1 MLLNKLV
8 RFCVSASLAL
18 VAAALSQAQSPS
30 GSVAG
35 FVNNAG
41 TGDRLQSANV
51 ELQPLGRK
59 VVTDFEGRYLFVDVP
74 AGDYKVSANYAGLD
88 TVTRDVSVAAGQRA
102 DVIFDLSS
110 DVYKLDKFVVNSER
124 EGNAAS
130 ITRQRN
136 APNVKNVVALD
147 AYGNVPNDSIG
158 EVLIRM
164 PGIAGRSEDSGEVT
178 GAVIRGAAVGLNTV
192 SIDGN
197 LQSSI
202 GGLGREFR
210 TNTLSGALF
219 EEIEVIKG
227 VTPDMPSDSLGG
239 AVNMKTRSALQL
251 KEKRRFN
258 YRAAVRVA
266 PEFYPTTPM
275 REEHRMHPQT
285 SFGYQEVFDA
295 FGGRRNLAVSFNTF
309 YSENVYSNGQ
319 VIQDYQATTT
329 SPAFVW
335 DYRTA
340 DSYNSRKQG
349 SANLR
354 VDYKLSD
361 HTQIFIGG
369 IYNDAMEPLQRLYTS
384 RAYNN
389 QAGANVAPGYTDD
402 FTQVNPSANSRV
414 QLNTT
419 MYSFL
424 ARERQ
429 MNVGAKHEFNRL
441 KIDYDAYYNHSNSN
455 LGNGKREGVTGGG
468 IFTMDVRN
476 VGWTI
481 DKSGSDE
488 YPVFTQ
494 TTGANVYDGASYGT
508 GAITI
513 RDSERNTRVY
523 GAKGNA
529 SYLLP
534 WSTPTTL
541 KTGFFFRNQMAE
553 EVKNEVSYTYAGAA
567 GTLKQ
572 FVYPDLETSD
582 SRRTGKPLPFVDA
595 SLVVKDIKANPSNW
609 RQALYADTFDNLI
622 GTRDISEEVSATFLQ
637 GQSQF
642 GKLGVLTGVRF
653 ERTEVESHGR
663 IPAGML
669 TTTAQRT
676 ADPIGSAIL
685 DTMPRTN
692 SGSYDDLFPSIHFT
706 YAITSNLQ
714 ARASWSNSIGRAPF
728 TNLLANAT
736 INETTRTISI
746 GNPSLKPQY
755 SENWDASLEYY
766 FKPVGVFSVG
776 YFRKNLADY
785 IVTGLIGKGED
796 LGYTGDRASYDLFS
810 SFNGGSATVKG
821 WEFSYS
827 QTLSMLPSVLKTLSI
842 FANYTYLTTDGDY
855 GETGVRS
862 TSEVAGFYPRTGN
875 AGLNWKYRKL
885 GLSASVNHTGVY
897 LATYAA
903 DASRLRYR
911 FERNIVNFGATYNL
925 NRTVNFFADLQNA
938 FNEPNSFYRY
948 KESQVERITTAGT
961 TIVFGINGR
970 F

>member
-1 MLLNKLV
+1 MLFV
-8 RFCVSASLAL
+8 VSA
-18 VAAALSQAQSPS
+18 AAVTLCAQTPS
-30 GSVAG
+30 SDAVGSISG
-35 FVNNAG
+35 FINNAG

-51 ELQPLGRK
+51 ELLPLGRK
-59 VVTDFEGRYLFVDVP
+59 AVTNFEGKYTFLDVP
-74 AGDYKVSANYAGLD
+74 AGDYQISATYAGLD
-88 TVTRDVSVAAGQRA
+88 TQTRPVTVLAGQRA
-102 DVIFDLSS
+102 ELTFDLSS
-110 DVYKLDKFVVNSER
+110 DVYTLEKLVVSGER

-147 AYGNVPNDSIG
+147 AFGNVPNDSIG
-158 EVLIRM
+158 EVLIRL

-197 LQSSI
+197 MQSSI

-239 AVNMKTRSALQL
+239 AVNMKTRSALML
-251 KEKRRFN
+251 KERRRFN

-275 REEHRMHPQT
+275 REEHRAHPQT

-295 FGGRRNLAVSFNTF
+295 FGGNRNLAISFNTF
-309 YSENVYSNGQ
+309 YSENVYSNDQ
-319 VIQDYQATTT
+319 VIQDYLATTA

-340 DSYNSRKQG
+340 DSYNSRKQA

-361 HTQIFIGG
+361 NTQIFISG
-369 IYNDAMEPLQRLYTS
+369 IYNDAFEPLQRLYTS
-384 RAYNN
+384 RAYTTNT
-389 QAGANVAPGYTDD
+389 GVNVAPGYTDT
-402 FTQVNPSANSRV
+402 FTQVNPAAASIV
-414 QLNTT
+414 ELNTT
-419 MYSFL
+419 NYSFL

-429 MNVGAKHEFNRL
+429 LNLGAKHEFGRF
-441 KIDYDAYYNHSNSN
+441 KIDYDAYYNHSFAN
-455 LGNGKREGVTGGG
+455 LGNGKRDGVTGGG

-481 DKSGSDE
+481 DKSGSGE

-494 TTGANVYDGASYGT
+494 TAGASVYNAANYSR

-523 GAKGNA
+523 GTKGNV
-529 SYLLP
+529 SYQLP
-534 WSTPTTL
+534 WATPTTL
-541 KTGFFFRNQMAE
+541 KTGFFYRNNMVE
-553 EVKNEVSYTYAGAA
+553 EVKNERSYTYAGAA
-567 GTLKQ
+567 GTLNQ
-572 FVYPDLETSD
+572 FVLEGLETSD

-595 SLVVKDIKANPSNW
+595 GLVVKDIEKNPANW
-609 RQALYADTFDNLI
+609 TRALYNDTYGNLT
-622 GTRDISEEVSATFLQ
+622 GTRDITEEVTATFLQ

-642 GKLGVLTGVRF
+642 GKFGVLTGVRF
-653 ERTEVESHGR
+653 EKAEIESHGHV
-663 IPAGML
+663 PAVPR

-676 ADPIGSAIL
+676 ADPIGSAII
-685 DTMPRTN
+685 DAVPRTSKGN
-692 SGSYDDLFPSIHFT
+692 YDDFFPSVHFT
-706 YAITSNLQ
+706 YAITNNLQ
-714 ARASWSNSIGRAPF
+714 ARASWSNSIGRPAF
-728 TNLLANAT
+728 TNLLPS
-736 INETTRTISI
+736 ETVNDTTQIVTV
-746 GNPSLKPQY
+746 GNTSLKPQY
-755 SENWDASLEYY
+755 SENIDLSLEYY
-766 FKPVGVFSVG
+766 MKPVGVFSVG
-776 YFRKNLADY
+776 YFIKDLQDF
-785 IVTGLIGKGED
+785 IVTGQIGVIGTGAD
-796 LGYTGDRASYDLFS
+796 NGFGGRYAGYTLNS
-810 SFNGGSATVKG
+810 SFNGGTAKVKG
-821 WEFSYS
+821 WEFNYN
-827 QTLSMLPSVLKTLSI
+827 QTLSMLPGALKTLSV

-855 GETGVRS
+855 GETGTRS
-862 TSEVAGFYPRTGN
+862 TSDVVGFYPRTGN
-875 AGLNWKYRKL
+875 AGLNWKYGKL
-885 GLSASVNHTGVY
+885 GLSGSVNYTGQY

-911 FERNIVNFGATYNL
+911 FERSIVNFGATYNL
-925 NRTVNFFADLQNA
+925 SRTVNFFVDLQNA
-938 FNEPNSFYRY
+938 FNEPNSFYRTN
-948 KESQVERITTAGT
+948 ESRVERITTAGT
-961 TIVFGINGR
+961 TMVFGITGR